1 MAFPVTEA
9 TATSVEAS
17 ATTSHTVSLPA
28 SIVSGDLL
36 IVWFGVEHTSDST
49 VAWPGGWTEIDETFS
64 TDMEGAVAYRI
75 ADATE
80 GASITV
86 TSGQSAESGHIAYR
100 ISGGKGDAPAIASF
114 AHSNAANACNL
125 PELTPGWGS
134 APDTL
139 WLAARASA
147 TGNSLGDPPNTPTFT
162 DIIESADWG
171 TGGNN
176 AVSEYEAN
184 VASIDP
190 DHYSTSPSGYGV
202 AWTLAVEP
210 ATPPPLNLNRVS
222 AMHFQRH
229 YEPTAMG
236 A

>member
-1 MAFPVTEA
+1 VAFPVTEA

-49 VAWPGGWTEIDETFS
+49 VAWPGGWTELDETFETS
-64 TDMEGAVAYRI
+64 VEAAVAYRI
-75 ADATE
+75 ADGTE

-86 TSGQSAESGHIAYR
+86 TSGQSQKSGHTSYR
-100 ISGGKGDAPAIASF
+100 ISGTSGNAPEAAVASAASSF
-114 AHSNAANACNL
+114 TSNPPNV
-125 PELTPGWGS
+125 TPSWG
-134 APDTL
+134 AKDTL
-139 WLAARASA
+139 WLASQLNPTEGTVAGGTYVPASY
-147 TGNSLGDPPNTPTFT
+147 T
-162 DIIESADWG
+162 DLTYLSSWG
-171 TGGNN
+171 TSGSSSVAERELN
-176 AVSEYEAN
+176 AASE
-184 VASIDP
+184 DP
-190 DHYSTSPSGYGV
+190 DVWQLGNTADSV
-202 AWTLAVEP
+202 AYTIGVEP
-210 ATPPPLNLNRVS
+210 ATPPALNLNRVS